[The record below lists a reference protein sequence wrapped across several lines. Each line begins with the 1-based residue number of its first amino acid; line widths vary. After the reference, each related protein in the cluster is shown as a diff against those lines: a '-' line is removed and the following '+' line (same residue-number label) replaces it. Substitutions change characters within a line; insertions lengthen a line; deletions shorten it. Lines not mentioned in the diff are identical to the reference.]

1 MGTELVEAE
10 NFTASATLPFNEE
23 KILAVWNRTSEVEQ
37 TIGVPVLC
45 ELPVL
50 KYIFGTTTNNT
61 EVTRCI
67 VTARAVPVV
76 YNENLEPGTVAEF
89 DQICKK

>member
-1 MGTELVEAE
+1 MVARSFSSLR
-10 NFTASATLPFNEE
+10 L
-23 KILAVWNRTSEVEQ
+23 INRTNCAVIAFADNSKTLQ
-37 TIGVPVLC
+37 GGTLC
-45 ELPVL
+45 ELPIL
-50 KYIFGTTTNNT
+50 KYIFGTTTKNS

-76 YNENLEPGTVAEF
+76 YNENMQPGTVAEF

>member
-1 MGTELVEAE
+1 MGAELTEQDS
-10 NFTASATLPFNEE
+10 FGASTTLPFNQEVV
-23 KILAVWNRTSEVEQ
+23 LAAWNRTSMVEQ
-37 TIGVPVLC
+37 TIGVPFLC
-45 ELPVL
+45 ELPIL
-50 KYIFGTTTNNT
+50 KYIFGTTTKNS

-76 YNENLEPGTVAEF
+76 YNENMQPGTVAEF